1 MSAAGAIGSFQHHS
15 LVDGRPGLGV
25 HNAPDASREGGCGIL
40 AHLMRTV
47 LRRMIFE
54 DPSMALVDAAADAL
68 LPLMLVERTAFE
80 GVAGELLATLEG
92 DAGARNH
99 VMGALRE
106 LTAGNGLTDRVDR
119 ANKRR
124 FRRNVSTFLTETR
137 SFVRHN

>member
-1 MSAAGAIGSFQHHS
+1 M
-15 LVDGRPGLGV
+15 D
-25 HNAPDASREGGCGIL
+25 
-40 AHLMRTV
+40 
-47 LRRMIFE
+47 
-54 DPSMALVDAAADAL
+54 LVDAAADAL

-106 LTAGNGLTDRVDR
+106 LTAGNGLRDRVDR